1 MVRSLQCLISGKVQG
16 VMFRSWV
23 LDQAQSLD
31 VKGWVRNLSDGKV
44 ELLAQG
50 DEGKIN
56 ELRVR
61 ILAGANLSPAKV
73 ENVECQWLEYDKEH
87 TTFEMRN

>member
-23 LDQAQSLD
+23 LDQAQSLN
-31 VKGWVRNLSDGKV
+31 VTGWVRNLSDGKV

-50 DEGKIN
+50 DEDKIN

-61 ILAGANLSPAKV
+61 VLAGANLSPAKV
-73 ENVECQWLEYDKEH
+73 ENVECQWLEYDKKH